1 MAPHNPHK
9 EASAKTKKS
18 SRRNKHKHAEI
29 VVEAEDNQ
37 ETVGSARNLWEAQ
50 VKVRNQQ
57 RKAISSE
64 LKHIVEDLGEKIDT
78 LAEKRRDRVQKLH
91 QAEWDRLRSLIQQRR
106 EVELEI
112 LRSMNALE
120 SRSERIVR
128 DLEAILAGREQAL
141 NSLGIKMK
149 RPQA

>member
-9 EASAKTKKS
+9 ETSAKTKKP
-18 SRRNKHKHAEI
+18 SRRNKHKQAEV

-37 ETVGSARNLWEAQ
+37 QTVGSARNLWEAQ
-50 VKVRNQQ
+50 VKVRNQE

-64 LKHIVEDLGEKIDT
+64 LRHIVEDLGEKIDT
-78 LAEKRRDRVQKLH
+78 LAEKRRDRVRKLH

-120 SRSERIVR
+120 SRSKRIVR
-128 DLEAILAGREQAL
+128 DLKVIVVGREQDL
-141 NSLGIKMK
+141 NSLEIKMK